1 MNPELSAALA
11 RLEAALDRLEG
22 GVTRHFDADLRR
34 SDLEVELQV
43 MGEDRARLAGEL
55 DAASARVTQL
65 EGAFDHVGLRMGA
78 AIGTIEDILARERA
92 FGHAPG

>member
-11 RLEAALDRLEG
+11 RLEAALDRLEV

-55 DAASARVTQL
+55 DSASARVTQL
-65 EGAFDHVGLRMGA
+65 ESAFDHVGLRMGA

-92 FGHAPG
+92 FGRAPG